1 MMKLLT
7 HVAVVGAAIAS
18 SAAFAQTCSE
28 NITPSHPE
36 GQYIADNGTV
46 TDVVNGLEWR
56 LCTLGQ
62 TANGTSCSGTPTSY
76 QTWQQALQAA
86 SLNTSFGGFDDWRLP
101 NIKELA
107 SLVEHSCIA
116 PAIDLTYFPDTPS
129 SPYWTNTP
137 DGFDVNTAVGLEG
150 LLIDFNDGTEFVTDT
165 VTRRYIRMVRK
176 LN

>member
-1 MMKLLT
+1 MKKLIQ
-7 HVAVVGAAIAS
+7 VAALAVAMSSI
-18 SAAFAQTCSE
+18 SAAAQTCIDS
-28 NITPSHPE
+28 ITPSHPE
-36 GQYIADNGTV
+36 GQYIVESGTV
-46 TDVVNGLEWR
+46 TDVINGLEWR

-62 TANGTSCSGTPTSY
+62 TANGNLCSGDPTSY
-76 QTWQQALQAA
+76 TTWEQALNAA
-86 SLNTSFGGFDDWRLP
+86 SLNTSFAGFDDWRLP

-116 PAIDLTYFPDTPS
+116 PAIDLKYFPDTPS
-129 SPYWTNTP
+129 SPFWSNTP
-137 DGFDVNTAVGLEG
+137 DGFDVNPALGLEG